1 MKKLTSVILLFC
13 LIFSLISCTE
23 KSTVSPD
30 FSVYCFA
37 AGEADAFLL
46 TTAGGTVL
54 IDTGESDCG
63 GKICDRLAEYGTD
76 SIDYMIIT
84 HFDGDHV
91 GGASK
96 VLKKYPVTHVYTSCY
111 TSDAD
116 KYDNFVSALS
126 YARTDSV
133 TVREELS
140 FELDGVSYTVYP
152 PEEEEYEKDSSN
164 NSSLIVSAV
173 FGEKKFL
180 FCGDAEKERLS
191 EFVRINE
198 TDYDFIKM
206 PHHGRWNS
214 SISQLISSVTP
225 EYAVITCPAL
235 SADRKTTGVL
245 DENGVETYYCAE
257 NSVTFVSDGINI
269 GVLKD

>member
-1 MKKLTSVILLFC
+1 MNI
-13 LIFSLISCTE
+13 
-23 KSTVSPD
+23 
-30 FSVYCFA
+30 
-37 AGEADAFLL
+37 
-46 TTAGGTVL
+46 L
-54 IDTGESDCG
+54 IDEVLGNGVHKWS
-63 GKICDRLAEYGTD
+63 GT
-76 SIDYMIIT
+76 
-84 HFDGDHV
+84 
-91 GGASK
+91 
-96 VLKKYPVTHVYTSCY
+96 
-111 TSDAD
+111 
-116 KYDNFVSALS
+116 
-126 YARTDSV
+126 
-133 TVREELS
+133 
-140 FELDGVSYTVYP
+140 
-152 PEEEEYEKDSSN
+152 SN
-164 NSSLIVSAV
+164 
-173 FGEKKFL
+173 ERDWTL